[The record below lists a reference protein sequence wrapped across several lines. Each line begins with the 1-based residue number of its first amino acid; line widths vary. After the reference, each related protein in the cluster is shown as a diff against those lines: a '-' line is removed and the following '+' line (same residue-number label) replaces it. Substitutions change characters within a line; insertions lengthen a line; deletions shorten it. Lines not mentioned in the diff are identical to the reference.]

1 MKDQNSTADDQSL
14 VARNVKWWRDHFRL
28 TTKEAS
34 DRLGVWHSTWS
45 QWESGKRMPSLLNL
59 FLLCRMFNLPLCAIL
74 TAEPSRCLACPS
86 AAHLEREIPRRHH
99 L

>member
-1 MKDQNSTADDQSL
+1 MKDRNSTADDQAL
-14 VARNVKWWRDHFRL
+14 VARNVKWWRNHYEL

-45 QWESGKRMPSLLNL
+45 QWESGKRMPSLLNI
-59 FLLCRMFNLPLCAIL
+59 FLLCRVFNLPLCAIFS
-74 TAEPSRCLACPS
+74 AEPSRCLACPE
-86 AAHLEREIPRRHH
+86 AAHLEGEPPCGHR